1 MKSKQLIGI
10 VFTLAGAI
18 ALAVGLMSVFNK
30 GLAFGQNA
38 WGVTIVGII
47 FFLSG
52 MGLMRSV
59 NQ

>member
-1 MKSKQLIGI
+1 MKSKQTIGI
-10 VFTLAGAI
+10 IFTLAGAI
-18 ALAVGLMSVFNK
+18 ALAVGLMSLFNK
-30 GLAFGQNA
+30 GLAFGQNP
-38 WGVTIVGII
+38 WGVTIVGVI